1 MPKTIAGLWNNKS
14 KKDFI
19 VEKIIA
25 IIEIKKLKIKKISSK
40 ETQVILGPYNSV
52 NLLKNDYIKL
62 QNLGFEELN
71 IFINE

>member
-1 MPKTIAGLWNNKS
+1 M
-14 KKDFI
+14 
-19 VEKIIA
+19 
-25 IIEIKKLKIKKISSK
+25 IKKLRIKKINNK

-62 QNLGFEELN
+62 QNFGFEELN

>member
-1 MPKTIAGLWNNKS
+1 MASFYSSQAAKLLEQR
-14 KKDFI
+14 I
-19 VEKIIA
+19 VKEVTDL
-25 IIEIKKLKIKKISSK
+25 EIKKLKIKKISSK